1 MTKKKLQITL
11 SCLLCAI
18 FLLGSHKGYL
28 ALWKDDRPEPFQIFP
43 VKVETFPESDQK
55 RLTEGIAA
63 RSELELSSLLED
75 FLS

>member
-1 MTKKKLQITL
+1 MKNKKNIFF
-11 SCLLCAI
+11 CPLLCAM

-43 VKVETFPESDQK
+43 VKVDSFPESDQK
-55 RLTEGIAA
+55 KLSEGIPA

>member
-1 MTKKKLQITL
+1 MKKTKCTVL
-11 SCLLCAI
+11 CPLLAAM

-28 ALWKDDRPEPFQIFP
+28 ALWKDEGPDPFQIFP
-43 VKVETFPESDQK
+43 VKVDSLPEADQK
-55 RLTEGIAA
+55 KLSDGIPA